1 MCWPLV
7 RLSFAKAQQ
16 VNKGLALLAVVF
28 TIALAVAVD
37 RIYGAIGMPETTNL
51 LFPAFSRAH
60 HQSTEFDVT
69 VHINNLGFRGESVS
83 IKKTK
88 KRVVVLGDSFTFGW
102 GVPLHETW
110 IQLLQERYPDIEFL
124 NLGQGGTHP
133 GDYVQTAR
141 KVIPLLQPDLLLVG
155 VLQGNDLHQL
165 MRIIAHE
172 RGEFG
177 AQLPPITQENSPGF
191 DWKTYVQ
198 RLFPNFTKRWPPVVE
213 IGERWQA
220 ESDAI
225 RNAMLPP
232 ETKRYAAID
241 ASIRQAFEAGQLNP
255 SLLFDALTYPDGIC
269 AAVDTSIPLLQD
281 ATVRLGD
288 YMKELRQLC
297 ETNQCG
303 LIAVSLPNRP
313 YGCPDCYPQ
322 LEALGYQL
330 SNCYGKDAD
339 IPFLLATKRAHVQGI
354 TLPTAF
360 TAQEYYALDGHWNA
374 SGNRIFA
381 KTLSATLDSD
391 STWNFLLTSGT
402 F

>member
-1 MCWPLV
+1 MYWPLV

-28 TIALAVAVD
+28 TIALAVAAD

-141 KVIPLLQPDLLLVG
+141 KVIPLLQPDLVIVG

-165 MRIIAHE
+165 MRIITHE
-172 RGEFG
+172 RGEVG
-177 AQLPPITQENSPGF
+177 AQLPPIHQENTTDF
-191 DWKTYVQ
+191 DWKNYVQ
-198 RLFPNFTKRWPPVVE
+198 RVFPNFTKRWPPVVE

-225 RNAMLPP
+225 RKAILPS
-232 ETKRYAAID
+232 ETKRYAALR
-241 ASIRQAFEAGQLNP
+241 ASIREAFEAGQLNP
-255 SLLFDALTYPDGIC
+255 SLLFDALHYPNEYC

-288 YMKELRQLC
+288 YMMELRQLC

-313 YGCPDCYPQ
+313 YGCADCYPQ

-330 SNCYGKDAD
+330 SNCYGKDAN
-339 IPFLLATKRAHVQGI
+339 IPFLLAAKRANVQGI
-354 TLPTAF
+354 TLPTTF
-360 TAQEYYALDGHWNA
+360 TSQEYYALDGHWNA

-391 STWNFLLTSGT
+391 SIWNSLLTSGT